1 MLYHGRFILY
11 TKFGVPSAQYHLTL
25 LLCIMLCLLPL
36 YRRGW
41 AIPKRPW
48 NLWRS
53 RWAKQGGTRG
63 FIRLICLSTTLLGR
77 PELKHVT
84 PGTGFMRCT
93 MWAVKDSCRFV
104 STLIYKIIATAN
116 CRSQCTLLL
125 TLLLVV
131 TMLLLKYTT
140 DIVIFL
146 HFFIMSLLYCYF
158 YCDAKYIFIY
168 SLLFLLHCELL
179 YV

>member
-36 YRRGW
+36 DRRGW

-63 FIRLICLSTTLLGR
+63 FIRLICLSKTLLGR

-84 PGTGFMRCT
+84 CQ
-93 MWAVKDSCRFV
+93 
-104 STLIYKIIATAN
+104 
-116 CRSQCTLLL
+116 CRSPQLIVHLPNNTILL
-125 TLLLVV
+125 
-131 TMLLLKYTT
+131 
-140 DIVIFL
+140 IVPIL
-146 HFFIMSLLYCYF
+146 NSLGADTIAATITIAAAIYHCCCYHF
-158 YCDAKYIFIY
+158 YC
-168 SLLFLLHCELL
+168 HCPLQTLQHLQPPPLPVVEHGSSDVWR
-179 YV
+179 YCNSI

>member
-63 FIRLICLSTTLLGR
+63 FIRLIYLSTTLLGR

-104 STLIYKIIATAN
+104 STLIYKI
-116 CRSQCTLLL
+116 CTLLL

-146 HFFIMSLLYCYF
+146 HCYNVFIILLLCCKIHF
-158 YCDAKYIFIY
+158 HLFIII
-168 SLLFLLHCELL
+168 SIALWIVVCLEPQL
-179 YV
+179 VA

>member
-1 MLYHGRFILY
+1 MLLSQKWWYRRSHRALRTISGP
-11 TKFGVPSAQYHLTL
+11 KSSDQALTL

-36 YRRGW
+36 DRQGW

-48 NLWRS
+48 NLWWS

-63 FIRLICLSTTLLGR
+63 FIRLICLSKTLLGR

-84 PGTGFMRCT
+84 PGTGFVSCT
-93 MWAVKDSCRFV
+93 MWAAKDSCHFV

-116 CRSQCTLLL
+116 CHSQCTLLL

-140 DIVIFL
+140 DIAIFL
-146 HFFIMSLLYCYF
+146 HCYNVFIILL
-158 YCDAKYIFIY
+158 
-168 SLLFLLHCELL
+168 LL
-179 YV
+179 